1 MKKQLLFVL
10 FSFLQLLSYAQEAPF
25 AIAIEPMSISTLGG
39 IQSYAFGQANGKWLL
54 IGGRLDGLHRRQ
66 PNASFDLAGHNNQL
80 IVVDPNTQQTW
91 SAPLTSLSIDLQE
104 QLKSTNMQFYQS
116 GEYLYLTGGY
126 GYSAQADDHT
136 TFNKLTAVHISQTIQ
151 AILNGTPFTSY
162 FRQITDN
169 AFQVT
174 GGRLEKINQTY
185 YLVGGHSFIGRYNP
199 MGNPSYVQNYT
210 NEVRKFNLTDD
221 GTNLQITHLPA
232 YTDPVQLHRRDY
244 NVTPQI
250 FPDGTEGLTAFSGVF
265 QPSADLPFLNCV
277 DINST
282 TFTVNTNFSQ
292 YYNHYHCAHF
302 PIYSAQNNEMNT
314 VFFGGIAQYYD
325 SAGILVQD
333 NDVPFVNTI
342 ARVSRTSDGVMTE
355 YKLPVEMPT
364 LLGAGSEFI
373 PLEDVPKYTNGVIK
387 YDELDQDTTDLGFI
401 FGGISSSAKNIFWVN
416 TGTQSSASNQLFKVR
431 LIKNATATLDHLNAQ
446 SRGTLKLLVAP
457 NPTSGNFDVRFQ
469 LHAPSDVKITFS
481 AISGGDSEV
490 ILLKNQA
497 QGEVVLKKKHTRN
510 LADGVYYIRVE
521 TADETAV
528 QKIVLKK

>member
-1 MKKQLLFVL
+1 
-10 FSFLQLLSYAQEAPF
+10 
-25 AIAIEPMSISTLGG
+25 
-39 IQSYAFGQANGKWLL
+39 
-54 IGGRLDGLHRRQ
+54 
-66 PNASFDLAGHNNQL
+66 
-80 IVVDPNTQQTW
+80 
-91 SAPLTSLSIDLQE
+91 
-104 QLKSTNMQFYQS
+104 
-116 GEYLYLTGGY
+116 
-126 GYSAQADDHT
+126 
-136 TFNKLTAVHISQTIQ
+136 
-151 AILNGTPFTSY
+151 
-162 FRQITDN
+162 
-169 AFQVT
+169 
-174 GGRLEKINQTY
+174 
-185 YLVGGHSFIGRYNP
+185 
-199 MGNPSYVQNYT
+199 
-210 NEVRKFNLTDD
+210 
-221 GTNLQITHLPA
+221 
-232 YTDPVQLHRRDY
+232 
-244 NVTPQI
+244 
-250 FPDGTEGLTAFSGVF
+250 
-265 QPSADLPFLNCV
+265 
-277 DINST
+277 
-282 TFTVNTNFSQ
+282 
-292 YYNHYHCAHF
+292 
-302 PIYSAQNNEMNT
+302 
-314 VFFGGIAQYYD
+314 
-325 SAGILVQD
+325 
-333 NDVPFVNTI
+333 
-342 ARVSRTSDGVMTE
+342 MTE

-373 PLEDVPKYTNGVIK
+373 PLEDVPKYTKGVIK